1 MSSSQYPSPRVSS
14 PAILLALSPLI
25 DLFIG
30 TIPILNIIAPL
41 IVWLW
46 WRDKDQFIDRAGR
59 SILNSQISW
68 TIWLALSHIIC
79 GVLTLIL
86 IGWLIIWI
94 VPLLWAIF
102 TIVQCVKVI
111 NGDTNYVMPCT
122 IKFLK

>member
-1 MSSSQYPSPRVSS
+1 
-14 PAILLALSPLI
+14 LALSPLI

-94 VPLLWAIF
+94 VRSLWAIF
-102 TIVQCVKVI
+102 TIVQCLKVI
-111 NGDTNYVMPCT
+111 NGDSNYVMPCT